1 MSTNFEFKATVVG
14 SFSGFD
20 ASLWSLIVQQTA
32 VKSVVNLFSK
42 PNQRLGVELTSER
55 VNIVQLDKT
64 KKGTK
69 VSAFASL
76 PLPEGAYQDGRIV
89 DPDAIADV
97 ISQGLEEN
105 KIKARKVMSAVPV
118 GEAVI
123 RLIRLPAELDDFE
136 LRDMVLNQEA
146 ALYLPFSRDD
156 ADVDFQK
163 LDTTLDDD
171 GIERVEILLVATPK
185 DITDSYLNVFERAGL
200 QLQVLEVTSFA
211 LLRSIRNQLM
221 QFVTGEAIAL
231 VNIDCDGSEISIV
244 VDGVPQFNRKVPIGT
259 HHLQSALSRAM
270 NLPSSMGADL
280 LQGMSV
286 PIDVNAKE
294 TITGETVNPSAAAIL
309 RMLGDL
315 SDELR
320 RSIDFYLN
328 QGDELEIAQVF
339 LSGPGAGI
347 GQIDEFFSQRLGY
360 STTFIDPIETLGI
373 QNFENVAAAQRPSL
387 GIVMGLGL
395 REG

>member
-1 MSTNFEFKATVVG
+1 VVTSLNF
-14 SFSGFD
+14 
-20 ASLWSLIVQQTA
+20 
-32 VKSVVNLFSK
+32 FSK
-42 PNQRLGVELTSER
+42 PSQRLGVELTPER
-55 VNIVQLDKT
+55 VHIVQLDQS
-64 KKGTK
+64 KKGTR
-69 VSAFASL
+69 VSAFVSL

-97 ISQGLEEN
+97 IRQGLDAK
-105 KIKARKVMSAVPV
+105 KIKARNAVSAIPV

-146 ALYLPFSRDD
+146 ALYLPFSRED

-163 LDTTLDDD
+163 LETDIDDD
-171 GIERVEILLVATPK
+171 GIERVEILLVATPR
-185 DITDSYLNVFERAGL
+185 DVTDTYLNVFERAGL
-200 QLQVLEVTSFA
+200 QLKVLEVSSFA
-211 LLRSIRNQLM
+211 LLRTLRNQLT
-221 QFVTGEAIAL
+221 QFSPGEAVAL
-231 VNIDCDGSEISIV
+231 VNVDCDGSEISIV
-244 VDGVPQFNRKVPIGT
+244 VDGVPQFNRKIPIGT
-259 HHLQSALSRAM
+259 HQLQSALSRAM
-270 NLPSSMGADL
+270 NLPNSMGADL
-280 LQGMSV
+280 LQGMTVPLSV
-286 PIDVNAKE
+286 SATE
-294 TITGETVNPSAAAIL
+294 TISGDAVNPSAAAIL

-328 QGDELEIAQVF
+328 QGEELEISQVF

-360 STTFIDPIETLGI
+360 PATLVDPIETLGI
-373 QNFENVAAAQRPSL
+373 QSFEDVPAAQRPSL

-395 REG
+395 REA

>member
-1 MSTNFEFKATVVG
+1 MVTSLNF
-14 SFSGFD
+14 
-20 ASLWSLIVQQTA
+20 
-32 VKSVVNLFSK
+32 FSK
-42 PNQRLGVELTSER
+42 PNQRLGVELTPER
-55 VNIVQLDKT
+55 VNIVQLEQS
-64 KKGTK
+64 KKGIK
-69 VSAFASL
+69 VDAFISL
-76 PLPEGAYQDGRIV
+76 PLPDGAYQDGRIV

-97 ISQGLEEN
+97 IRQGLEDK
-105 KIKARKVMSAVPV
+105 KIKARKAISAIPV

-146 ALYLPFSRDD
+146 ALYLPFAREE

-163 LDTTLDDD
+163 LDTQIDED
-171 GIERVEILLVATPK
+171 GIERVEVLLVATPK
-185 DITDSYLNVFERAGL
+185 EITDTYLNVFEQAGL
-200 QLQVLEVTSFA
+200 QLKVLEVSSFA
-211 LLRSIRNQLM
+211 LLRTLRSQLL
-221 QFVTGEAIAL
+221 QFATGEAVAL

-244 VDGVPQFNRKVPIGT
+244 LDGVPQFNRKIPIGT
-259 HHLQSALSRAM
+259 FQLQSALSRAM

-286 PIDVNAKE
+286 PLSVSATE
-294 TITGETVNPSAAAIL
+294 TMAGDSANPSAAAIL

-328 QGDELEIAQVF
+328 QGENLEISQVF
-339 LSGPGAGI
+339 LSGVGAGI
-347 GQIDEFFSQRLGY
+347 GQIDEFLSMRLGY
-360 STTFIDPIETLGI
+360 PSTLIDPIESLSLQGFSDI
-373 QNFENVAAAQRPSL
+373 PAAQRPAL

-395 REG
+395 REI